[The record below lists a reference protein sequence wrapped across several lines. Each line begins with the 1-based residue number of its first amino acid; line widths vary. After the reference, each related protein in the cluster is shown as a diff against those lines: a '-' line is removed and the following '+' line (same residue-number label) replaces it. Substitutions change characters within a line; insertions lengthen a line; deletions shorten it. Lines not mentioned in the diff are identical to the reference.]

1 MEEILNFL
9 KGLEAN
15 NNREW
20 FEQNRNLYLKT
31 KEQFLHITEVLINEI
46 RTFDRQIPYQDP
58 KSCMFRI
65 FRDVRFSKDKRPY
78 KTNYGSYITKGGRK
92 GGNPGYYL
100 HIQPGG
106 CFLGGGI
113 YMLPPEKLRAIR
125 QHIYDNTAEFIEVL
139 ESDPFKSNF
148 TLYAEDKLKTA
159 PKGFPKD
166 FEHIDLLRY
175 KSYSTFLGFDD
186 SKLSESGILDF
197 VLEKFRL
204 MAPFNEFLYEALE
217 YGKASTD
224 LSQ

>member
-9 KGLEAN
+9 KSLEAN

-31 KEQFLHITEVLINEI
+31 KEQFLRITELLINEI
-46 RTFDRQIPYQDP
+46 RSFDRQIPYLNP
-58 KSCMFRI
+58 KGCMFRI

-113 YMLPPEKLRAIR
+113 YMPPPEKLKAIR
-125 QHIYDNTAEFIEVL
+125 QHIFDNTAEFIEIL
-139 ESDPFKSNF
+139 EADSFKKNF

-166 FEHIDLLRY
+166 FEHIELLRY
-175 KSYSTFLGFDD
+175 KSYSPLMNFSEL
-186 SKLSESGILDF
+186 KLSESNIIDF
-197 VLEKFRL
+197 IVTKFRL
-204 MAPFNEFLYEALE
+204 MVPFNEFLYEAIE
-217 YGKASTD
+217 TVAED
-224 LSQ
+224 